1 MSTSIKVALAGALS
15 SNPALNTAIVEAI
28 ASITECHNGKAI
40 NGKYVE
46 DPKPFYL
53 FCGRYFD
60 TLDEAKAFASKVA
73 TKRFFDAE
81 AMLAAKAA
89 KDAERATAAAKA
101 EAEQKA
107 ANKAANKAAY
117 AAKYNKRAKK

>member
-1 MSTSIKVALAGALS
+1 MSTNIKDALVGAMNNNAKL
-15 SNPALNTAIVEAI
+15 TA
-28 ASITECHNGKAI
+28 AI
-40 NGKYVE
+40 NAAISKIKPCEIGKNANGNFV
-46 DPKPFYL
+46 PTGTFYM
-53 FCGRYFD
+53 FGVRIFD

-81 AMLAAKAA
+81 AELAAKAA
-89 KDAERATAAAKA
+89 KDAEHAAAAVKA

>member
-1 MSTSIKVALAGALS
+1 MSTNIKDALAGAM
-15 SNPALNTAIVEAI
+15 SNNTALTA
-28 ASITECHNGKAI
+28 AI
-40 NGKYVE
+40 NAAIGKI
-46 DPKPFYL
+46 KPCEIGKNVDGKFVPTGTFYM
-53 FCGRYFD
+53 FGVRIFD
-60 TLDEAKAFASKVA
+60 TLNEAKAFASKVA

-81 AMLAAKAA
+81 AELAAKAA
-89 KDAERATAAAKA
+89 KDAEHAEAAAKA

>member
-1 MSTSIKVALAGALS
+1 MSTNIKDALAGALS
-15 SNPALNTAIVEAI
+15 SNPALNTAINTAI
-28 ASITECHNGKAI
+28 GKI
-40 NGKYVE
+40 KPCEVGKNV
-46 DPKPFYL
+46 DGKFVPTGTFYM
-53 FCGRYFD
+53 FGVRIFD
-60 TLDEAKAFASKVA
+60 TLDEARAFASKVA

-81 AMLAAKAA
+81 ATLAAKAA
-89 KDAERATAAAKA
+89 EDAKHAAEAIEA